1 MVGFRRDWLSNID
14 SMQRETDMEE
24 IPQQVKEELEFILVE
39 HIDEVLKTALR
50 AEASP

>member
-1 MVGFRRDWLSNID
+1 MVYNTGDWNRQD
-14 SMQRETDMEE
+14 EKDMEE

-39 HIDEVLKTALR
+39 HIDDVLKTALR